1 MKILIT
7 GGSGLVGLTLIKNLL
22 KDGHQITTIG
32 RNNVLECP
40 HIYCDFNDFNIK
52 LPKDFDVVFH
62 LAQTEYYRDFPEK
75 SIDIFNVNTISTLKL
90 AEWARENNIKK
101 FIYTSSGGIYGNHP
115 KSFVEK
121 DVIIHNNL
129 GFYLGSKLCS
139 EIILDSYKGF
149 FEVYSLR
156 LFFAYGKE
164 QKSNMLI
171 PRLIRNI
178 KMGNPINIDGDK
190 GVIINPIHVS
200 DVSKAIK
207 SCLKLNSSG
216 DYNIAGDDILSIYEI
231 SETIGHILS
240 IKPKYNFNKKKSISN
255 KLVGNNEKM
264 IKDLH
269 KPNISFKDGIKNMLL
284 GE

>member
-7 GGSGLVGLTLIKNLL
+7 GGSGLVGLNLIRNLI
-22 KDGHQITTIG
+22 KDGHKVTTLG
-32 RNNVLECP
+32 RNNVLDCS
-40 HIYCDFNDFNIK
+40 HINCDFNNFNIK
-52 LPKDFDVVFH
+52 LPTDIDVVFH
-62 LAQTEYYRDFPEK
+62 LAQTEYYREFPEK
-75 SIDIFNVNTISTLKL
+75 SMDIFNVNTISTLKL

-121 DVIIHNNL
+121 DVIRHNNL

-200 DVSKAIK
+200 DASKAIK

-216 DYNIAGDDILSIYEI
+216 DYNIAGNDILSIYEI
-231 SETIGHILS
+231 SETIGHFLS
-240 IKPKYNFNKKKSISN
+240 IKPNYNFNKKKSISN

-264 IKDLH
+264 KKDLH
-269 KPNISFKDGIKNMLL
+269 NPIVKFRDGISKIIHV
-284 GE
+284 